1 MSLEMIAVDESEL
14 EGTRGG
20 RGHGEYDQFLAD
32 FIEANI
38 RGTKVGFEGVK
49 ANSIKASLKSAIKRA
64 VAAAGDEDHPAKNVE
79 VRGKD
84 ENVYLVRNDLAT
96 A

>member
-1 MSLEMIAVDESEL
+1 MPLEMIPVEDNEL

-20 RGHGEYDQFLAD
+20 RGHGEYDSFLAQFLDAG
-32 FIEANI
+32 I

-49 ANSIKASLKSAIKRA
+49 ANSIKASLKAAIKRA
-64 VAAAGDEDHPAKNVE
+64 VTADEDSPAKNVE

-84 ENVYLVRNDLAT
+84 ENVYLVRTDVS
-96 A
+96 

>member
-1 MSLEMIAVDESEL
+1 MSLEMIPVEDTEL

-20 RGHGEYDQFLAD
+20 RGHGEYDSFLAQFLDAG
-32 FIEANI
+32 I

-49 ANSIKASLKSAIKRA
+49 ANSIKASLKAAIKRA
-64 VAAAGDEDHPAKNVE
+64 VTADEDSPAKNVE

-84 ENVYLVRNDLAT
+84 ENVYLVRTDVS
-96 A
+96 

>member
-20 RGHGEYDQFLAD
+20 RGHGEYDKFLAD

-64 VAAAGDEDHPAKNVE
+64 VTADEESAAKNVE

-84 ENVYLVRNDLAT
+84 ENVYLVRSDLAT
-96 A
+96 S

>member
-1 MSLEMIAVDESEL
+1 MSLEMIAVEADEL

-20 RGHGEYDQFLAD
+20 RGHGEYDSFLAA

-38 RGTKVGFEGVK
+38 KGTKVGFDGVK
-49 ANSIKASLKSAIKRA
+49 ANSIKASLKAAIKRA
-64 VAAAGDEDHPAKNVE
+64 VAADEESPAKNVE

-84 ENVYLVRNDLAT
+84 ENVYLVRSDLA
-96 A
+96 AS

>member
-1 MSLEMIAVDESEL
+1 MIPVEAEEL

-20 RGHGEYDQFLAD
+20 RGHGEYDSFLKAFIDAD
-32 FIEANI
+32 I

-49 ANSIKASLKSAIKRA
+49 ANSIKASLKAAIKRA
-64 VAAAGDEDHPAKNVE
+64 LEKDEDSPAKNVE

-84 ENVYLVRNDLAT
+84 ENVYLVRTDVA
-96 A
+96 

>member
-1 MSLEMIAVDESEL
+1 MSLEMLPVEADEL

-20 RGHGEYDQFLAD
+20 RGHGEYDSFLAQFL
-32 FIEANI
+32 EAGI
-38 RGTKVGFEGVK
+38 RGTKVGFADVK
-49 ANSIKASLKSAIKRA
+49 ANSIKASLKAAIKRA
-64 VAAAGDEDHPAKNVE
+64 VTADEESPAKNVE

-84 ENVYLVRNDLAT
+84 ENVYLVRTDIA

>member
-1 MSLEMIAVDESEL
+1 MSLEMIAVDEAEL
-14 EGTRGG
+14 ENTRGG
-20 RGHGEYDQFLAD
+20 RGHGEYDAFLAEFLAAD
-32 FIEANI
+32 I
-38 RGTKVGFEGVK
+38 RGTKVGFDGVK

-64 VAAAGDEDHPAKNVE
+64 IAADEDSAAKAVE

-84 ENVYLVRNDLAT
+84 ENVYLVRSDLA

>member
-1 MSLEMIAVDESEL
+1 MSLEMIPVEADEL

-20 RGHGEYDQFLAD
+20 RGHGEYDSFLAA

-38 RGTKVGFEGVK
+38 RGTKVGFDGVK

-64 VAAAGDEDHPAKNVE
+64 VAADEDSAAKNVE